1 MIKLKLE
8 VQPRDDHQVSV
19 TAEFELAL
27 LEEFKRRAA
36 RKISRQT
43 RIPGF
48 RPGKAPFDVVRR
60 MVGDEALVEQAVE
73 ELIDEYYPKILEEAN
88 LKPGA
93 AGSLEKVVSLDPPTF
108 SFIIPLEPEVELGN
122 YSEVRMDYQVDEVEE
137 SEISD
142 FLKRLQTNYSTA
154 EPVDRPAQAGD
165 LVYIKFSG
173 RLTQPAEGQDELV
186 FPERPAQFILDSDIM
201 ENRNFPFPGF
211 AEKLMGLKEN
221 DTLTVTYTYAQ
232 DEEDESLRGKEVEFN
247 LIVQSVKSLTL
258 PELNDEFA
266 QNMGQFETLE
276 DLKKAIREQLENNK
290 KESAD
295 NTFFNQL
302 FDQLLSGATIKYPPQ
317 ALEHEVE
324 HVLED
329 FQADLARQGLEMETY
344 FKITNKDRATFIKEE
359 IEPAARRRLER
370 SLLMEKFAQLEN
382 IKLDEN
388 NYQQAVQETIR
399 DVQSLPQ
406 TKKPSKVEQNKVAQD
421 VLMYNINR
429 RFNQMVLDRM
439 KAIATGQAEKAVEEP
454 ATESDI
460 TQSQPETS
468 AKPSADET
476 PSQA

>member
-1 MIKLKLE
+1 
-8 VQPRDDHQVSV
+8 
-19 TAEFELAL
+19 
-27 LEEFKRRAA
+27 
-36 RKISRQT
+36 
-43 RIPGF
+43 
-48 RPGKAPFDVVRR
+48 
-60 MVGDEALVEQAVE
+60 
-73 ELIDEYYPKILEEAN
+73 
-88 LKPGA
+88 
-93 AGSLEKVVSLDPPTF
+93 
-108 SFIIPLEPEVELGN
+108 
-122 YSEVRMDYQVDEVEE
+122 
-137 SEISD
+137 
-142 FLKRLQTNYSTA
+142 
-154 EPVDRPAQAGD
+154 
-165 LVYIKFSG
+165 
-173 RLTQPAEGQDELV
+173 
-186 FPERPAQFILDSDIM
+186 
-201 ENRNFPFPGF
+201 
-211 AEKLMGLKEN
+211 
-221 DTLTVTYTYAQ
+221 
-232 DEEDESLRGKEVEFN
+232 
-247 LIVQSVKSLTL
+247 
-258 PELNDEFA
+258 
-266 QNMGQFETLE
+266 MGQFETLE